1 MGIAAVDGYGI
12 ITSSNAK
19 EIYTKWKKGEVELNT
34 SQQKRCESF
43 LTSEE
48 IDDITYETG
57 GAKKTGEDKINTD
70 GADKNANGVNA
81 TAQTV
86 ATAGAL
92 AGTIVAICSGMAKYA
107 AKAANNGFHSLASAI
122 PSAAAATAALVMSYF
137 FDTSLDDRKA
147 RRDESDQTNSTI
159 DSYSSA
165 LTDTMDQMNE
175 DMDTYQQ
182 QSDEYTLAVNE
193 NTSTAATLQVD
204 LADAQAAGDTARV
217 KSIKEQMAQLDK
229 ADMSDQKEGLDETKS
244 KLEEYKTAN
253 DESIGVKD
261 AGSTVSE
268 FLKDGKGMG
277 ALATVNATM
286 AAATTIL
293 LGIAAAVG
301 AIPKIW
307 ALSVPVD
314 EGAAIAS
321 AVLWSAAVL
330 EMGMVTT
337 KMISTAKDE
346 FECGSAGGEMQ
357 DHVKTLD
364 DMITQQSDYI
374 GTTGETF
381 DATDE
386 ASEESQSEAQ
396 EAAGKAVDK
405 GTAPKKKKKDDED
418 DTPAGSPTA
427 AGGAATG
434 AGSAAA

>member
-1 MGIAAVDGYGI
+1 
-12 ITSSNAK
+12 
-19 EIYTKWKKGEVELNT
+19 
-34 SQQKRCESF
+34 
-43 LTSEE
+43 
-48 IDDITYETG
+48 
-57 GAKKTGEDKINTD
+57 
-70 GADKNANGVNA
+70 
-81 TAQTV
+81 
-86 ATAGAL
+86 
-92 AGTIVAICSGMAKYA
+92 
-107 AKAANNGFHSLASAI
+107 
-122 PSAAAATAALVMSYF
+122 
-137 FDTSLDDRKA
+137 
-147 RRDESDQTNSTI
+147 
-159 DSYSSA
+159 
-165 LTDTMDQMNE
+165 
-175 DMDTYQQ
+175 
-182 QSDEYTLAVNE
+182 
-193 NTSTAATLQVD
+193 
-204 LADAQAAGDTARV
+204 
-217 KSIKEQMAQLDK
+217 
-229 ADMSDQKEGLDETKS
+229 
-244 KLEEYKTAN
+244 
-253 DESIGVKD
+253 
-261 AGSTVSE
+261 
-268 FLKDGKGMG
+268 
-277 ALATVNATM
+277 M